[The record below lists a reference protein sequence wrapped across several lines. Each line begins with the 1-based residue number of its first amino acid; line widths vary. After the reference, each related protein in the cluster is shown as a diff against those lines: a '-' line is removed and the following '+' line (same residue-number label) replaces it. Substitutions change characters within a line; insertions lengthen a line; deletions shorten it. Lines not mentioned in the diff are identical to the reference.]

1 MMGKTKKQ
9 LILEIF
15 ERESMTQLG
24 EAEVRSIQKKL
35 TAVLGGGVSASR
47 GYIARVVAEAGKP
60 VQISD
65 AFSLPVLEESYRQV
79 FEGLLK
85 FSTLAEA
92 EQSLRQINAR
102 YHEFKAAG
110 DEKGTA
116 YARAVALV
124 GKRRAQAAARRAKTA
139 EMREVKQEIANW
151 FTLWLSAPQFFEDW
165 LDLRKQ
171 SPEFRSKWG
180 HESDIIP

>member
-1 MMGKTKKQ
+1 MSGKTKKQ
-9 LILEIF
+9 WILEIF
-15 ERESMTQLG
+15 ERESMTNLG
-24 EAEVRSIQKKL
+24 EAEARLIQQKL
-35 TAVLGGGVSASR
+35 AEVLGPGVTVSR
-47 GYIARVVAEAGKP
+47 GYIARVVAEAGQP

-65 AFSLPVLEESYRQV
+65 AFSLPVMEESYRQA

-102 YHEFKAAG
+102 YHEFKAAS
-110 DEKGTA
+110 DEKGMA
-116 YARAVALV
+116 YARAVAVV
-124 GKRRAQAAARRAKTA
+124 GKRRAQAAARRATSA

-180 HESDIIP
+180 RESDGIK